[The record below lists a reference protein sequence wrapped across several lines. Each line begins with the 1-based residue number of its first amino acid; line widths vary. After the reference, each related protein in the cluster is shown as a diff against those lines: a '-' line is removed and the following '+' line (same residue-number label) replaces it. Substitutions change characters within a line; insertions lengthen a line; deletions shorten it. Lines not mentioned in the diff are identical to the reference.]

1 MAETAPA
8 TMPQATFA
16 SASRGFAWS
25 LAASLVVVV
34 VSFAAQIALGRLLTE
49 TDFGIYAIAIS
60 FSDMISVFRDG
71 GVARWLGR
79 HPPGEFQRQAGKAYL
94 LTWICSLLVA
104 GFMIAAAFGVGRIY
118 RAPEVTPV
126 MLVLAATFPLGAYS
140 VLALAQL
147 QVLHDFRTMAW
158 VKVLSGVV
166 RYGLAVLLALRGF
179 GPFSFVWPV
188 VATTLLELGLYRG
201 LTGLPWIPVGATW
214 ADCREVFRETKWS
227 LSGTFSS
234 ALLRQSDYATLG
246 FLVPTA
252 VLGSYYFAFQLVMQ
266 PVLLFSDSLRRV
278 VLPTFGQFAGEEHRE
293 RRSLRYGGIFI
304 GMIAAPLLFLLAVN
318 ASALNDL
325 LWAGRWAG
333 AVPGIQVLAAAMP
346 LHLLSLFCDSIAMA
360 HGRFRLWT
368 SVVLLRGL
376 GTVLAAALAAF
387 VGHFTDVTA
396 MAQVM
401 AAYLALSAVVAAWAI
416 LDAADLPKRPAW
428 TGFFPPYLIGLVVT
442 VCLVTLAPKPHP
454 MPVVSLVITSG
465 LFLVSVTA
473 IGLAFCRSHLSELA
487 QMLQRLAGRA
497 KP

>member
-1 MAETAPA
+1 MAESAPA

-25 LAASLVVVV
+25 LAASLAVVV

-49 TDFGIYAIAIS
+49 TDFGVYAIAIS

-79 HPPGEFQRQAGKAYL
+79 YPPGEFQRQAAKAYL
-94 LTWICSLLVA
+94 LTWISSLLVA
-104 GFMIAAAFGVGRIY
+104 GFMIVAAFGVGRIY

-140 VLALAQL
+140 VIALAQL
-147 QVLHDFRTMAW
+147 QVLHDFRRMAW
-158 VKVLSGVV
+158 VKVISGML
-166 RYGLAVLLALRGF
+166 RYGLAVLLAVRGF

-188 VATTLLELGLYRG
+188 VATTIVELGLYRG
-201 LTGLPWIPVGATW
+201 ITGLPWVPVGATW
-214 ADCREVFRETKWS
+214 AGCREVFRESKWS

-246 FLVPTA
+246 LLVPTA
-252 VLGSYYFAFQLVMQ
+252 VVGTYYFAFQLVMQ
-266 PVLLFSDSLRRV
+266 PVLLFSDSLRKV
-278 VLPTFGQFAGEEHRE
+278 VLPTFGQFAGEEERE

-304 GMIAAPLLFLLAVN
+304 GMIAAPLLFLLAAN
-318 ASALNDL
+318 ASALNEL
-325 LWAGRWAG
+325 LWAGRWTA
-333 AVPGIQVLAAAMP
+333 AVPAIQVLAAAMP
-346 LHLLSLFCDSIAMA
+346 MHLLSLFCDSIAMA

-368 SVVLLRGL
+368 SVVLLRGV
-376 GTVLAAALAAF
+376 GTVLAAAIAAF

-401 AAYLALSAVVAAWAI
+401 AAYLAISAVVAICAI
-416 LDAADLPKRPAW
+416 LGAAELPKRPAW
-428 TGFFPPYLIGLVVT
+428 NGFLPPYLIGLAVT
-442 VCLVTLAPKPHP
+442 VCLVALAPKTQP
-454 MPVVSLVITSG
+454 MPLVSLVITSG

-473 IGLAFCRSHLSELA
+473 LGLVVCRGHMRELI
-487 QMLQRLAGRA
+487 QMLQRLAGRTR
-497 KP
+497 P